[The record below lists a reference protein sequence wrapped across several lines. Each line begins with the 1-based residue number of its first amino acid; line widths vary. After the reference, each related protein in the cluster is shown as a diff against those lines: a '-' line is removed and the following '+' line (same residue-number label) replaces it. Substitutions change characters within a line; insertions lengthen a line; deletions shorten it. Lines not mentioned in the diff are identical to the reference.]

1 MTSYPSSA
9 SRKGWKLPQTEQRT
23 RWPSTSTSLTPD
35 ARAICRAGGGPTKWT
50 STRWFGSS
58 SVMAVSLRRQLDSRI
73 DRIADSMRSRSAV
86 T

>member
-1 MTSYPSSA
+1 MTSYPRSA

-23 RWPSTSTSLTPD
+23 RWPSTSTSLTPE
-35 ARAICRAGGGPTKWT
+35 ARAICRAGGGPTKWI

-58 SVMAVSLRRQLDSRI
+58 SVMVVSLRRQPGSRI
-73 DRIADSMRSRSAV
+73 DRIDDSMRSRPDV